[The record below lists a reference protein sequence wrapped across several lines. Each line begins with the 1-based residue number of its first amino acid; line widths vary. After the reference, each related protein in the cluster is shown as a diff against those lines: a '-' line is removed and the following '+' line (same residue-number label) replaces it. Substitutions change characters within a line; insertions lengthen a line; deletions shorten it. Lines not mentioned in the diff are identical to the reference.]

1 MLSHVQDQVVF
12 SLQAQPGAC
21 CSVSGSSGLGGGV
34 KETLLPSAHIVWS
47 RPSQRHLPGW
57 SC

>member
-12 SLQAQPGAC
+12 SLQAQPGAF
-21 CSVSGSSGLGGGV
+21 CSVSGSSSLGGGV
-34 KETLLPSAHIVWS
+34 KETLLPSAQS
-47 RPSQRHLPGW
+47 RLSQRHLPGW